1 MFIALLYIA
10 MVSIGPYNFDGAIE
24 KSALQ
29 ILISP

>member
-10 MVSIGPYNFDGAIE
+10 MVSVGPNFHGAKE